1 MYISKFSAYLV
12 TLVLYVGLAA
22 CDEESVP
29 PAAEPLPQWEEDQ
42 RFLYDLRGQ
51 YNAASD
57 GNNLYLLGKKHLSHL
72 ELKDSVESVTHSILW
87 MDYNQN
93 HKMPVTSQISLTADH
108 QAVRAIPNSNPVLG
122 NSDLYLHFPSLDT
135 AFIGFGFPSFHMSDC
150 MAINSRNEFLV
161 LYYART
167 VPEENIIKGLVVAT
181 TTESYGP
188 ESNYLDT
195 ARTWAIDLPGYLYAL
210 YAFGEDFYVLVD
222 AGTYKINTTRT
233 AHRVSDKALYKMFT
247 IDGRLYGL
255 HNQELYTSHQG
266 DDWELVG
273 NVDFDISLLNY
284 QMVEDK
290 TIAYYNSQLFHLEQK
305 EGVIHY
311 TELDNTGMESHKI
324 TSVARLGP
332 RVYVT
337 TLSGVFFK
345 EYNSFL
351 NPKEENAL
359 EE

>member
-1 MYISKFSAYLV
+1 MYISKFGGYLATSALFI
-12 TLVLYVGLAA
+12 GLAA

-29 PAAEPLPQWEEDQ
+29 PAAEPLSQWEEDQ

-57 GNNLYLLGKKHLSHL
+57 GNNLYLLGAKHLSHL
-72 ELKDSVESVTHSILW
+72 ELEDSTESVTHSILW

-93 HKMPVTSQISLTADH
+93 HKMPVTPQISLTANH
-108 QAVRAIPNSNPVLG
+108 EAVRIIPNSNPVLG
-122 NSDLYLHFPSLDT
+122 SSDFYLHLPSIDP
-135 AFIGFGFPSFHMSDC
+135 AFVGFGFPNFHMSNC
-150 MAINSRNEFLV
+150 MAVNSRNEFLV
-161 LYYART
+161 LYYTRT
-167 VPEENIIKGLVVAT
+167 TPEENIIKGLVVAT

-188 ESNYLDT
+188 ESNYLNT
-195 ARTWAIDLPGYLYAL
+195 VKTWTLDLPGNLYAL
-210 YAFGEDFYVLVD
+210 YAFDEDFYVAVD
-222 AGTYKINTTRT
+222 AGTYKIDATRT
-233 AHRVSDKALYKMFT
+233 PLRVSGRALYKMFA

-255 HNQELYTSHQG
+255 HNQELYASDQG
-266 DDWELVG
+266 DHWELVG
-273 NVDFDISLLNY
+273 NLDFNFSLLNY
-284 QMVEDK
+284 QLVEGK
-290 TIAYYNSQLFHLEQK
+290 TIAYYNSQLFLLEHK
-305 EGVIHY
+305 EGVVHF

-345 EYNSFL
+345 EYDSFL
-351 NPKEENAL
+351 NPKEEDAL

>member
-1 MYISKFSAYLV
+1 MYVSKFSVHLV
-12 TLVLYVGLAA
+12 ILALFVCLAA

-57 GNNLYLLGKKHLSHL
+57 GSNLYLLGAKHLSQI
-72 ELKDSVESVTHSILW
+72 ELRDSTESVTHSILW

-93 HKMPVTSQISLTADH
+93 HKMPVTPQISLTANH
-108 QAVRAIPNSNPVLG
+108 EAVRVIPNSNPVLD
-122 NSDLYLHFPSLDT
+122 NSDFYLHLPSLDT
-135 AFIGFGFPSFHMSDC
+135 AFIGFGFPRFHMSNC
-150 MAINSRNEFLV
+150 MAVNSRNEFLV
-161 LYYART
+161 IYYART

-181 TTESYGP
+181 TTENYG
-188 ESNYLDT
+188 SDLNYLDT
-195 ARTWAIDLPGYLYAL
+195 ARTWTLDLPGYLYAL
-210 YAFGEDFYVLVD
+210 YAFGEDFYVVVD
-222 AGTYKINTTRT
+222 AGTYKIDATQT
-233 AHRVSDKALYKMFT
+233 ALRVVDKALYKMFT

-255 HNQELYTSHQG
+255 HNRELYTSDEG
-266 DDWELVG
+266 DDWELIRD
-273 NVDFDISLLNY
+273 VDFNFSLLNY
-284 QMVEDK
+284 QLVEDK

-324 TSVARLGP
+324 TSVARLGS

-345 EYNSFL
+345 EYDSFF
-351 NPKEENAL
+351 NPKEEDTV
-359 EE
+359 EG